1 MKRLRLLWE
10 LHARGTIV
18 AVAEALNYSPSAVS
32 QQLALLER
40 ETGVPLLRKVGRT
53 LELTPAAEA
62 LVNSADELLAG
73 LERAEAELHRGL
85 PEVSGTV
92 RLAVFQ
98 TALLAILP
106 QTLRRLRAEYRKLRV
121 EIVQHEP
128 GDALKEASTRGFDL
142 VIAEQYPGHS
152 AAHFAGLD
160 REQLVTDPVRLA
172 LPPLGH
178 GDEAF
183 DGVSRLADAAEL
195 PWVMEPHG
203 AASRHWAE
211 QACRSAG
218 FEPDVRYETADLQAH
233 VRLVES
239 GNAVALLPGLV
250 HIGVAHRLRLLD
262 LAGDPHRTVFTA
274 ARRSSR
280 EHPAVIAVRAALR
293 EEADALSEVIAS
305 VGNAKPDGAARGKET
320 SDGKAER

>member
-10 LHARGTIV
+10 LNARGTV
-18 AVAEALNYSPSAVS
+18 AAVADALNYSPSAVS

-40 ETGVPLLRKVGRT
+40 ETGVELLRKVGRT
-53 LELTPAAEA
+53 LELTAAADALVAAAE
-62 LVNSADELLAG
+62 DLLAG

-98 TALLAILP
+98 TALLAVLP
-106 QTLRRLRAEYRKLRV
+106 QSLRRLRVEYPKLRV

-128 GDALKEASTRGFDL
+128 ERALIETSTRGFDL
-142 VIAEQYPGHS
+142 VIAEQYPGHA

-172 LPPLGH
+172 LPAAGQ
-178 GDEAF
+178 GDDAF
-183 DGVSRLADAAEL
+183 DHVHVLRDAADL

-218 FEPDVRYETADLQAH
+218 FEPDVRYQTADLQAH

-250 HIGVAHRLRLLD
+250 HIGASHRLRLVALP
-262 LAGDPHRTVFTA
+262 GGPHRTVFTA
-274 ARRSSR
+274 ARRSNS
-280 EHPAVIAVRAALR
+280 EHPAVIAVRSALR
-293 EEADALSEVIAS
+293 EEAGALSKTIGS
-305 VGNAKPDGAARGKET
+305 VTT
-320 SDGKAER
+320 S